1 MSSFRKYS
9 LLDLND
15 TSLAH
20 QIVTDITED
29 LFCGPAMEPLYVAL
43 IREQY
48 PDRPA
53 EELETRLC
61 EFIRGLPAHMR
72 SEFIALSSMWNALED
87 SDISRGIATAVFA
100 YASSLAAYRDAREAD
115 AEVGY
120 LISFQESASEAT
132 QNSGP
137 TMPRDQRS
145 TGCLAP
151 KFALDSVTTQALV
164 DRKAYEGLTEE
175 LYEAII
181 WHEGYSSLGSEL
193 VEDVLKPYGRRLRAA
208 IGTQVQLESDGCY
221 PGDRRLSSWVRELSS
236 IPPHLVTFTPYDA
249 KRNSGVLSL
258 FRSKNG
264 AIRPGHCR
272 VRWPGASSRLFVVD
286 ISMDIVETTKSAL
299 ATAPKVPYLA
309 STWPSDSVP
318 LFKKLHMSD
327 RVVIEG
333 SNVHRA

>member
-15 TSLAH
+15 PSLAH

-43 IREQY
+43 IQEQY

-53 EELETRLC
+53 EGLETRLC
-61 EFIRGLPAHMR
+61 EFIRGLPAHMK
-72 SEFIALSSMWNALED
+72 SEFIALSRMWNALED

-100 YASSLAAYRDAREAD
+100 HATSLAAYRDAKEAD

-137 TMPRDQRS
+137 TTPRDQTS
-145 TGCLAP
+145 TRCLAP
-151 KFALDSVTTQALV
+151 KFALDSATTQALV
-164 DRKAYEGLTEE
+164 DCKAYEGLTEE
-175 LYEAII
+175 EYMKII

-193 VEDVLKPYGRRLRAA
+193 LKDVLNPYFRRLRAA
-208 IGTQVQLESDGCY
+208 IGTKALLERDGSY
-221 PGDRRLSSWVRELSS
+221 PGDGPLRSWVSDLSS

-272 VRWPGASSRLFVVD
+272 VRWPGASSWWFVVD

-318 LFKKLHMSD
+318 LFRTLDMSD

-333 SNVHRA
+333 SNVELA